1 MAEVT
6 IDTVRI
12 YHNLYLLLFT
22 TSEKMQMR
30 YYRPERKT
38 EKVEKEIL
46 PEWVVRLKEYFQNNR
61 GEQKAERR
69 DDMPRYYASK

>member
-1 MAEVT
+1 
-6 IDTVRI
+6 
-12 YHNLYLLLFT
+12 
-22 TSEKMQMR
+22 MR
-30 YYRPERKT
+30 YYLPERKT

-69 DDMPRYYASK
+69 DNMPRYYASK